1 MASPESVVSVTGVT
15 YCAPEVHVAF
25 VGIKGKES
33 MVQTIAAPADEKN
46 RSGRVAIIKTILE
59 AIKCESEIG
68 TAGWNAAYLEA
79 KMKKL
84 ASKQRKAAK

>member
-1 MASPESVVSVTGVT
+1 M
-15 YCAPEVHVAF
+15 HVAF

-33 MVQTIAAPADEKN
+33 MVQTIDEKN

-59 AIKCESEIG
+59 AIKCESEID

-79 KMKKL
+79 KTKKL